1 MEYSKLSSVN
11 DKEEIP
17 QESPVI
23 PSESGSSSQAPL
35 IVVSVIAGVLFVG
48 LGVVVFIL
56 VRMRKSQTNA
66 RHSDRSVPSERS
78 DPDKISTDQ
87 NIQQNPVI
95 NPQIA
100 SVSGGFDD
108 NLISEKDKVSETSS
122 KKSKPKV
129 SPFSKKR

>member
-1 MEYSKLSSVN
+1 M
-11 DKEEIP
+11 
-17 QESPVI
+17 
-23 PSESGSSSQAPL
+23 
-35 IVVSVIAGVLFVG
+35 SVIAGVLFVG

-56 VRMRKSQTNA
+56 VRIRKSQTNA
-66 RHSDRSVPSERS
+66 RHSERSVSSERS

-87 NIQQNPVI
+87 NIQRNPVT

-100 SVSGGFDD
+100 SVSSGFDD

-129 SPFSKKR
+129 SPFSKKK